1 LKFYDTN
8 NKELS
13 SENSGMSYYSVGN
26 HITVRGLNG
35 EEVRFNIPVIYDEGN
50 NKFTLGNGNPIDW
63 NPPTDPPADFEDL
76 NMAFDFKDYGALKF
90 QIGGS
95 FNNNISVNIPTMS
108 AETLGFIEYR
118 NGVRNNLYNYCTV
131 EGASRAIEQCD
142 EALTL
147 VSHVRSRLGA
157 YQNRLEST
165 VRALD
170 IANENTTSARSRI
183 RDTDMAKEMTA
194 YSSQNVMYQAGISI
208 MTQANQRP
216 QQVLALLNN

>member
-1 LKFYDTN
+1 
-8 NKELS
+8 
-13 SENSGMSYYSVGN
+13 MV
-26 HITVRGLNG
+26 
-35 EEVRFNIPVIYDEGN
+35 
-50 NKFTLGNGNPIDW
+50 
-63 NPPTDPPADFEDL
+63 
-76 NMAFDFKDYGALKF
+76 FDFKDYGALKF

-95 FNNNISVNIPTMS
+95 YNNNISVDIPTMS

-131 EGASRAIEQCD
+131 SGASRAINQCD
-142 EALTL
+142 EAITL

-170 IANENTTSARSRI
+170 VSNENTTSARSRL